1 MERNLF
7 GQQII
12 KDVRYSDYEQKK
24 EEKKKIKKEIQEL
37 QAMISEYNL
46 YLEGKKSC
54 ILTKE
59 QIKEDIKKM
68 EFKIKVLKG
77 IKVDDYFIMNECLEE
92 GKKLMAEAVKERQSQ
107 GKVRMSIKD
116 IDEINKQAVKNVRAR
131 YGIGN

>member
-1 MERNLF
+1 MERDLF

-12 KDVRYSDYEQKK
+12 KDVRYSDYEQKR

-37 QAMISEYNL
+37 QDTILEYNL
-46 YLEGKKSC
+46 YLDGKKSC

-77 IKVDDYFIMNECLEE
+77 IKVDDYFIIDECLEE

-107 GKVRMSIKD
+107 GKVRMSVKEIEK
-116 IDEINKQAVKNVRAR
+116 INKQAVKNVRVR
-131 YGIGN
+131 YGIG

>member
-37 QAMISEYNL
+37 QDTILEYNL
-46 YLEGKKSC
+46 YLDGKKSC

-59 QIKEDIKKM
+59 QIQEDIKKM

-77 IKVDDYFIMNECLEE
+77 IKVDDYFIIEECLEE
-92 GKKLMAEAVKERQSQ
+92 GKKLMTEAVKDRQSQ
-107 GKVRMSIKD
+107 GKVRMSTKEIE
-116 IDEINKQAVKNVRAR
+116 EINKQAVKNVRVR
-131 YGIGN
+131 YGIG

>member
-1 MERNLF
+1 
-7 GQQII
+7 
-12 KDVRYSDYEQKK
+12 
-24 EEKKKIKKEIQEL
+24 
-37 QAMISEYNL
+37 
-46 YLEGKKSC
+46 
-54 ILTKE
+54 
-59 QIKEDIKKM
+59 M

-107 GKVRMSIKD
+107 GKIRMSIKD

>member
-1 MERNLF
+1 MERDLF

-12 KDVRYSDYEQKK
+12 KNVRYSAFEKKK
-24 EEKKKIKKEIQEL
+24 EEKKRIKREIQNL
-37 QAMISEYNL
+37 KDTIAEYNL

-54 ILTKE
+54 VLTME
-59 QIKEDIKKM
+59 QVKEDIKKM

-107 GKVRMSIKD
+107 GKVRMSVKD

-131 YGIGN
+131 YGIG